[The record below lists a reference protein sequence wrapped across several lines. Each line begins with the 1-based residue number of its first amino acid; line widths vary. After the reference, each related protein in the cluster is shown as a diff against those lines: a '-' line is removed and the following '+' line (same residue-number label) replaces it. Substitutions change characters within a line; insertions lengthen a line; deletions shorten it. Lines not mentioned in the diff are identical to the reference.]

1 MTTESVAPEVLHAW
15 AIYLG
20 PVRRLVAEVIAE
32 RAPITSCSPCW
43 RIPRSKSCW
52 A

>member
-15 AIYLG
+15 SIYLQASEEHAG
-20 PVRRLVAEVIAE
+20 EAIAE
-32 RAPITSCSPCW
+32 LAPITSCLPCS